1 MSQREK
7 NINVNK
13 INASDEETHL
23 YKVRIELGQRRVF
36 SEIITVLESA
46 CTNARAALPYVP
58 IEYNLYSASG
68 RRLHKTTLPLSLPL
82 FLFLFL
88 LLQTEYTVNR
98 YRLYTHS
105 RIHCNPTRRR
115 SQPNW
120 WWAAV
125 SQWNS

>member
-1 MSQREK
+1 MEK
-7 NINVNK
+7 HINVC
-13 INASDEETHL
+13 L
-23 YKVRIELGQRRVF
+23 ELGQYRVF
-36 SEIITVLESA
+36 FEVISFGVSLYQCQNSIIVCTDRIQSILSVASER
-46 CTNARAALPYVP
+46 C
-58 IEYNLYSASG
+58 
-68 RRLHKTTLPLSLPL
+68 LHKTTFPLSLFPPPL
-82 FLFLFL
+82 SLSLSL
-88 LLQTEYTVNR
+88 STEYTVNR